1 MSQKRCYSEL
11 THPSMRDS
19 IRQHNCYALQLAML
33 VAEFAQQV
41 ATAYENFSKELETV
55 IGTFRKSSNDLKKDR
70 PSDTP
75 SSIFAAWETLLQE
88 TENDAQAHLD
98 VAGLLIKNVYKPL
111 EEIATHKTSQA
122 HKLYQFRD
130 VFEDLIKRSEE
141 HLLELENEYHNSFKR
156 YSNIMST
163 SGRET
168 AKSDFYNAHNDYVL
182 QFRASNCLVE
192 KVQDV
197 LPAVLEELEEI
208 HIDTCN
214 TIKVA
219 IESHALVLLTKATER
234 HRRFDDLLKV
244 CHQVNPQLDISY
256 FIRSMSQEAIRL
268 ELTPYEFNS
277 PANINAEVM
286 EHESVRDQLI
296 IDRHTESTI
305 RTRRQA
311 VQKEAAELT
320 SYIKQNQDVTQSLVN
335 MCQRSSD
342 SDKSFDKSPSASFDQ
357 SPDSPQRKMSRRK
370 SLTRSP
376 SISSSFKLFRSFSR
390 EQSFDN
396 EPGDTSSY
404 RRMRSDSG
412 KFSDVDVQEHHLQRR
427 ISKLSLDRQSHASHQ
442 SGHYAD
448 VHHGGHPISPNI
460 DPHDFSRGNVLPYGH
475 HSTHHS
481 GRHHHHHHHMRR
493 RLMTSLS
500 TDESHRDVSD
510 DHHHRS
516 LPGLKKG
523 HSFSDHTAFDLR
535 GHQAQIDKRLR
546 NLANHLYAKVYETQE
561 DMCRKRNEIR
571 LANIQLAAVR
581 AQIEVLSPNHNGAV
595 ESADQEPK
603 KTHSSASIKGMW
615 KKAVKSLKS
624 NSGEPKPTRLSK
636 KGSLIK
642 RKDSKEG
649 SEGEGAEEA
658 QEIDPVYSLL
668 KCAADLPKASRSCTH
683 SHCSGHH
690 ARHSV
695 QGDSA
700 CGNTSK
706 NSSPSSSEVP
716 ASKQK
721 EKPAKKKEEEK

>member
-11 THPSMRDS
+11 THPSMRET
-19 IRQHNCYALQLAML
+19 IRQHNCYALQLTML
-33 VAEFAQQV
+33 VAEFAQQI

-70 PSDTP
+70 EIPSDTP

-141 HLLELENEYHNSFKR
+141 HLLELEKEYHNSYKR

-234 HRRFDDLLKV
+234 HGRFDDLLKV

-256 FIRSMSQEAIRL
+256 FIRSMSQDSIRL
-268 ELTPYEFNS
+268 QLLPYEFNS

-296 IDRHTESTI
+296 LDRHTESTI

-320 SYIKQNQDVTQSLVN
+320 SYIKQNQDVTQTLVN
-335 MCQRSSD
+335 MCQ
-342 SDKSFDKSPSASFDQ
+342 
-357 SPDSPQRKMSRRK
+357 
-370 SLTRSP
+370 
-376 SISSSFKLFRSFSR
+376 
-390 EQSFDN
+390 
-396 EPGDTSSY
+396 
-404 RRMRSDSG
+404 
-412 KFSDVDVQEHHLQRR
+412 
-427 ISKLSLDRQSHASHQ
+427 
-442 SGHYAD
+442 
-448 VHHGGHPISPNI
+448 
-460 DPHDFSRGNVLPYGH
+460 
-475 HSTHHS
+475 
-481 GRHHHHHHHMRR
+481 
-493 RLMTSLS
+493 
-500 TDESHRDVSD
+500 
-510 DHHHRS
+510 
-516 LPGLKKG
+516 
-523 HSFSDHTAFDLR
+523 
-535 GHQAQIDKRLR
+535 R

-649 SEGEGAEEA
+649 SEGEGAEEEKPAGRGRHQSA

-683 SHCSGHH
+683 THCTGHH
-690 ARHSV
+690 ARHSSQ

-706 NSSPSSSEVP
+706 NSSPSSSAE
-716 ASKQK
+716 
-721 EKPAKKKEEEK
+721 